1 MSQEHDSPIK
11 TPKQLALVILGAF
24 VVPVLI
30 IMLVVKV
37 ITPSEIQPEKP
48 EVMEAAQERLAP
60 AAVSE
65 LRDSSAARTLLKG
78 EDVYQNNCA
87 ACHTSGAAGAPK
99 MGDKGAW
106 GARLGKGLD
115 GLTASAIKGKG
126 AMPARGGNPDLADE
140 EIKRAI
146 AFMANKSGASFK
158 VAE

>member
-11 TPKQLALVILGAF
+11 TPKQLALVILVAF
-24 VVPVLI
+24 VVPVLL
-30 IMLVVKV
+30 IMLIVKMMV
-37 ITPSEIQPEKP
+37 PTEIESEKP
-48 EVMEAAQERLAP
+48 EVIQAAQERLAP

-65 LRDSSAARTLLKG
+65 LRDSGAARTLLKG
-78 EDVYQNNCA
+78 DAVYQNNCA

-106 GARLGKGLD
+106 SARLGKGLE
-115 GLTASAIKGKG
+115 GLSASVIKGKG
-126 AMPARGGNPDLADE
+126 AMPARGGNPDLADD

-146 AFMANKSGASFK
+146 AFMLNESGASFK